1 VHLVA
6 GHFSGRILDF
16 LPSILRAFSAQRAP
30 RLVDY
35 SVKLKIANFKPDLV
49 FSQWDRI
56 FKDPMTTMAA
66 VDRLVHHST
75 ILDFSGE
82 SVRREKSRGGRR
94 QATFKA
100 RLFLSVQ
107 RWGEAGRPR
116 LSPHPSHLS
125 HCCGE
130 SVVNDDLN
138 PATVA
143 VIVVGSPHGRIQ
155 IFVDQPCA
163 WNSVVRPP

>member
-94 QATFKA
+94 QATFK
-100 RLFLSVQ
+100 
-107 RWGEAGRPR
+107 
-116 LSPHPSHLS
+116 
-125 HCCGE
+125 
-130 SVVNDDLN
+130 
-138 PATVA
+138 
-143 VIVVGSPHGRIQ
+143 VGSSCRFRGGERRGGPASPPTPRIYR
-155 IFVDQPCA
+155 IAAGKV
-163 WNSVVRPP
+163 WSTTI